1 MQNGG
6 YLQKGWCEKVRSNI
20 VLIGMP
26 GSGKST
32 CGVVAAK
39 MLLKNFFDTDLL
51 IQNIEG
57 ISLQNIIDTKGNDYF
72 EQAEE
77 KAILELDIQGTVIA
91 TGGSVVYS
99 DKAMQHLKTLGKIIY
114 LHLDYDQ
121 MCRRISNLST
131 RGVVM
136 KNGETLLDMYNERL
150 PLYEKWADAVIECA
164 GNTVE
169 QTALA
174 ISELAKK

>member
-1 MQNGG
+1 MNT
-6 YLQKGWCEKVRSNI
+6 NI

-57 ISLQNIIDTKGNDYF
+57 ISLQNIINEKGNDYF
-72 EQAEE
+72 EKAEE
-77 KAILELDIQGTVIA
+77 QAILSLDIQGSVIA

-99 DKAMQHLKTLGKIIY
+99 EKAMEHLRKLGKIIY
-114 LHLDYDQ
+114 LHLDYEH
-121 MCRRISNLST
+121 MCSRISNLST

-136 KNGETLLDMYNERL
+136 KKGETLKDMYDERL
-150 PLYEKWADAVIECA
+150 PLYEKWADYTVEC
-164 GNTVE
+164 NHNSVE
-169 QTALA
+169 QTAFE
-174 ISELAKK
+174 IEKIAKNNT

>member
-1 MQNGG
+1 
-6 YLQKGWCEKVRSNI
+6 
-20 VLIGMP
+20 MP

-77 KAILELDIQGTVIA
+77 RAILELDIQGTVIA
-91 TGGSVVYS
+91 TGGSVIYS
-99 DKAMQHLKTLGKIIY
+99 DKAMQHLKKLGKIIY
-114 LHLDYDQ
+114 LHIDYES
-121 MCRRISNLST
+121 MCQRLGNLST

-150 PLYEKWADAVIECA
+150 PLYDRWADVTIDCNNS
-164 GNTVE
+164 GVE
-169 QTALA
+169 QTALNIA
-174 ISELAKK
+174 EAAKN